1 MINTSQLQIGSWVMY
16 NGQPNV
22 IVSIKAPEPTQDRFK
37 DKWVIEINP
46 PDSFF
51 VCLDELEPIPLTTD
65 WLERAG
71 FLETDYRI
79 EKWPVQLTELSDN
92 RGYDFEIYLT
102 RESEHGTKFE
112 MIVRYVHELQL
123 LMAALGL
130 PLTFNK

>member
-1 MINTSQLQIGSWVMY
+1 MY
-16 NGQPNV
+16 EGRPNV
-22 IVSIKAPEPTQDRFK
+22 IESIKSPEPTQDRFK

-71 FLETDYRI
+71 YED
-79 EKWPVQLTELSDN
+79 VTELW
-92 RGYDFEIYLT
+92 YTEPCYA
-102 RESEHGTKFE
+102 
-112 MIVRYVHELQL
+112 IVIQGETFYYWPTEQKLYWDETFLRKVDTVHELQL